1 MVTLCTKNAPI
12 KKFDTA
18 AKQWEADINDAKLK
32 VVDYGLLNIA
42 VCKAGALLQDFKNF
56 STCQTPDGKVKA
68 MGVVSDSLFSS
79 KVFTFKEGEYAW
91 EPRSLTGVVNGHSG
105 GFGFSVCLVDDGKT
119 LFASAPGN
127 YGSKGVVYVFHTV
140 LKDELE
146 VWKLDQ
152 ELTSDLIVLGGLF
165 GSSIS
170 YCGGYLAVAQKYRT
184 TAQVLVFKKDSG
196 GKWVFHSAAH
206 REAAGHGATAIRLLD
221 GGNTLI
227 TANDTGD
234 CEFYTRKGHVWQL
247 RMTSREYKLENVRYS
262 LNVIPF

>member
-1 MVTLCTKNAPI
+1 M
-12 KKFDTA
+12 
-18 AKQWEADINDAKLK
+18 
-32 VVDYGLLNIA
+32 
-42 VCKAGALLQDFKNF
+42 
-56 STCQTPDGKVKA
+56 
-68 MGVVSDSLFSS
+68 
-79 KVFTFKEGEYAW
+79 KEGIETW
-91 EPRSLTGVVNGHSG
+91 E
-105 GFGFSVCLVDDGKT
+105 
-119 LFASAPGN
+119 
-127 YGSKGVVYVFHTV
+127 
-140 LKDELE
+140 
-146 VWKLDQ
+146 LDQ

-184 TAQVLVFKKDSG
+184 TAQALVFKKDGG